1 MKYIKEFFTAIWH
14 LMQGM
19 YISMCNMLRP
29 KVTEA
34 YPENRGKVL
43 PAPRMRSLLTM
54 PHNSD
59 NYNKCT
65 ACGVCESN
73 CPNGTIQVITKKVVD
88 PRQAKK
94 NVSSTAICT
103 MSAAV
108 SSVPCVH
115 IPVLST
121 LYTGGPTSNTVSTR
135 ETAFC
140 TGSIKRARRCCPKG
154 FRSYR
159 PLPNTKRKQI
169 KKMSNKIIINRL

>member
-34 YPENRGKVL
+34 YPENRGKVS

-73 CPNGTIQVITKKVVD
+73 CPNGTI
-88 PRQAKK
+88 
-94 NVSSTAICT
+94 
-103 MSAAV
+103 
-108 SSVPCVH
+108 
-115 IPVLST
+115 
-121 LYTGGPTSNTVSTR
+121 
-135 ETAFC
+135 
-140 TGSIKRARRCCPKG
+140 
-154 FRSYR
+154 
-159 PLPNTKRKQI
+159 
-169 KKMSNKIIINRL
+169 

>member
-1 MKYIKEFFTAIWH
+1 
-14 LMQGM
+14 MQGM

-73 CPNGTIQVITKKVVD
+73 CPNGTIQVITKKSD
-88 PRQAKK
+88 RPRDRQRKTCPRPL
-94 NVSSTAICT
+94 SCT

-108 SSVPCVH
+108 SSVPYVH

-121 LYTGGPTSNTVSTR
+121 LYTGVPTSNTVSTR

-140 TGSIKRARRCCPKG
+140 TGSIKRVSSLLPKG
-154 FRSYR
+154 VPFIST
-159 PLPNTKRKQI
+159 PAEHKAEADKENVEQK
-169 KKMSNKIIINRL
+169 